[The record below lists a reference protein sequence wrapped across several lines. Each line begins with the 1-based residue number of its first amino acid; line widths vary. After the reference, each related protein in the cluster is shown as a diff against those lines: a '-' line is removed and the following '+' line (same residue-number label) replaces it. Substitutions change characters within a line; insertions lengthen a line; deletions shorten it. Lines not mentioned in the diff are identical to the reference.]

1 MILFGFPEFERT
13 GAELLKSSRQ
23 LQPGRFRT
31 GRFSNGELFVEAE
44 TAVAGEDCAV
54 LGSITPPDS
63 QLVSTLLLAHT
74 LRKEGARTITGVVPY
89 LAYSRQDKNKCRQS
103 LAAQWTG
110 AVIQASGFDRIITVD
125 VHSSEDQRLFPIP
138 LISLYPAAVFADAL
152 EKNQLTG
159 ATIVAPDQGAIT
171 RGEAIRDAA
180 GLSFEPIPYFEKHRT
195 EAGIQHVRFVGS
207 VGIQVVLVDDI
218 LDTGATLI
226 SACQRLLCAGVEDIE
241 IMVTHGLFTGDDWKG
256 LWELGVSR
264 IFCTD
269 TVPLPAEA
277 RSGRIV
283 TLSIVALLAS
293 ALDRMQ

>member
-1 MILFGFPEFERT
+1 MILFQFPEFECT
-13 GAELLKSSRQ
+13 GGELLKSSRQ
-23 LQPGRFRT
+23 MQPGCFRT
-31 GRFSNGELFVEAE
+31 GRFSNGELFIELE

-63 QLVSTLLLAHT
+63 QLVLTLLLADT
-74 LRKEGARTITGVVPY
+74 LRKEGARTITGVLPY
-89 LAYSRQDKNKCRQS
+89 LAYSRQDKNKPRQS

-110 AVIQASGFDRIITVD
+110 AMARASGFDRVITVD

-152 EKNQLTG
+152 QANQLTG
-159 ATIVAPDQGAIT
+159 ATIVAPDEGAT
-171 RGEAIRDAA
+171 ARCEAVRAAA
-180 GLSFEPIPYFEKHRT
+180 GLSPEAIPYFEKHRT

-207 VGIQVVLVDDI
+207 VGIQVVLIDDI

-241 IMVTHGLFTGDDWKG
+241 IIVTHGLFTGDEWKG

-269 TVPLPAEA
+269 TVPLKAEA
-277 RSGRIV
+277 RSSGIV
-283 TLSIVALLAS
+283 TLSIAPLLAS